1 MKRGLTLAA
10 ATLAALVL
18 AGVALAANT
27 ASISVTHTPMASS
40 SSQATT
46 IHVKIPQA
54 TDPIARI
61 AIYVPNGYTANLSAA
76 AGTTIGSVSASA
88 FAHDTGLVLPLTGG
102 VLTDSPSAHTS
113 DAAAC
118 LGGAAAAVWN
128 LNLSVAGQTVQVPL
142 YVSATSGAE
151 TALGSYKLVICLP
164 PPDVPVGTPGR
175 AVFGVQVLDALF
187 TVNGIFTTPA
197 APTTAAWLAFYTPY
211 NPGAGTVNAL
221 GTFEAEALV
230 GVPASVKA
238 HAVAV
243 KHTTYK
249 VTGTVTEGTAPA
261 AGVAVTLY
269 RGSKR
274 VAGATT
280 GAGGTFSFSG
290 KLAKGTN
297 VFQVKASAPERS
309 AACVAP
315 APPTLAPAGCTGA
328 TLASWKA
335 ASATLKVKK

>member
-10 ATLAALVL
+10 ATAVALAL

-76 AGTTIGSVSASA
+76 AGATIGQVSASA
-88 FAHDTGLVLPLTGG
+88 FAHDNGLVLPLSGA
-102 VLTDSPSAHTS
+102 VVADSVAAHAA
-113 DAAAC
+113 DAALC
-118 LGGAAAAVWN
+118 SPNPTAVWN
-128 LNLSVAGQTVQVPL
+128 LNLSVAGQSVTVPL
-142 YVSATSGAE
+142 YVSPTSGDEA
-151 TALGSYKLVICLP
+151 ALGAYRLVICLP
-164 PPDVPVGTPGR
+164 PPDVPAGTPGR

-187 TVNGIFTTPA
+187 TVNGIFTTPSS
-197 APTTAAWLAFYTPY
+197 PTTAGWQALYTPY
-211 NPGAGTVNAL
+211 NPGVGTVNAL
-221 GTFEAEALV
+221 GTFEAQALV
-230 GVPASVKA
+230 GVPATVKMK
-238 HAVAV
+238 AVGV
-243 KHTTYK
+243 KHKTYK
-249 VTGTVTEGTAPA
+249 VTGTVTEGTSPG

-269 RGSKR
+269 RGSKKI
-274 VAGATT
+274 AGATT

-297 VFQVKASAPERS
+297 AFQVRAAAPERTV
-309 AACVAP
+309 ACVSP
-315 APPTLAPAGCTGA
+315 LPPTVAPAGCTGA
-328 TLASWKA
+328 TLSSWKA
-335 ASATLKVKK
+335 ASATAKVKK